1 MEAMN
6 ALQASR
12 LRPRTGA
19 WRAHIGMTV
28 AAQGTCGAAFARDV
42 RKCLQRC
49 RHEVPVSFPVR
60 VPQTIRDAGRFLED
74 DLRAVM
80 EQLAQPDRWQ
90 GHHAPQLGAV
100 VAALN
105 TIDAE
110 VFRLGET
117 KDCAS
122 WRDMLRKG
130 GMGSM
135 TNMVSVRGQLDRT
148 RHLTRTAKALFDEL
162 VCMQITTHGL
172 RYALQCRGLDWRH
185 APNDYLTPARST
197 EWIAQHAATDGVNM
211 ARQALLIAFAA
222 GQRDKRERMLASFS
236 GIANVHMQLASL
248 CEQSASAMD
257 RIRDD
262 ARHNEWKSRE
272 CVDIAQGADLLID
285 RRQSEMT
292 GNSAAALPRLPR
304 RDAS

>member
-12 LRPRTGA
+12 LHPRTGT
-19 WRAHIGMTV
+19 WRAHVGMTV
-28 AAQGTCGAAFARDV
+28 AGQGMSGAAFVRDV

-60 VPQTIRDAGRFLED
+60 VPQTLRQAGRFLED
-74 DLRAVM
+74 DLRAII

-90 GHHAPQLGAV
+90 GHRAPQIERV
-100 VAALN
+100 VAVLN

-110 VFRLGET
+110 VFRLGKT

-130 GMGSM
+130 AMPA
-135 TNMVSVRGQLDRT
+135 VRDQLDQT
-148 RHLTRTAKALFDEL
+148 HHLTRTAKALFDEL
-162 VCMQITTHGL
+162 VCMQVTTHGL
-172 RYALQCRGLDWRH
+172 RYALQCRSLDWRH
-185 APNDYLTPARST
+185 APNDFLAPARSS
-197 EWIAQHAATDGVNM
+197 EWIAQHAAIDGVNM

-222 GQRDKRERMLASFS
+222 GQRDTHDKRERLLASFG
-236 GIANVHMQLASL
+236 GIANVHMQLASI
-248 CEQSASAMD
+248 CEQSAGTMD

-262 ARHNEWKSRE
+262 ARRNEWKSRE
-272 CVDIAQGADLLID
+272 SVDVPPDAGLLAG
-285 RRQSEMT
+285 RRQHPCITTE
-292 GNSAAALPRLPR
+292 R
-304 RDAS
+304 